1 VSALAALLVS
11 LGLGLAAQDRPAVYH
26 PSDVRQMQVLASVLK
41 RRVAY
46 FELKLRMQKKGELLD
61 PTRDGYGAV
70 LSAHRIVAPSF
81 LFEDV
86 ETITVVGPR
95 GRTTG
100 KVVLSAPELRIALID
115 TVTSLEKIGLEASA
129 PAPAE
134 SRALDKFAFALV
146 STTPDGDVL
155 VGTVTDDGSAPELEG
170 HVRTTLR
177 LSAGMPVF
185 DESARLLGYARTAVW
200 DHEKTLLVTPAQIE
214 AARTATRAVG
224 KPAAPPAPPWWTGP
238 KEPRFRDAGTA
249 GP

>member
-1 VSALAALLVS
+1 MSALALVVS
-11 LGLGLAAQDRPAVYH
+11 LTLGLAAEERPAVYH
-26 PSDVRQMQVLASVLK
+26 PSDVRQMQVLATVLK

-61 PTRDGYGAV
+61 PSRDGYGAV
-70 LSAHRIVAPSF
+70 ISAHRIVAPSF

-86 ETITVVGPR
+86 ESITVVGPR
-95 GRTTG
+95 GRTPG
-100 KVVLSAPELRIALID
+100 KLVLSSADLRVALID
-115 TVTSLEKIGLEASA
+115 TEAPLEKIGLEPSA
-129 PAPAE
+129 PAPPE

-200 DHEKTLLVTPAQIE
+200 DHEKTLLVTPAHVE
-214 AARTATRAVG
+214 AARTATRTVA
-224 KPAAPPAPPWWTGP
+224 KPSAPHTPPWWTGP
-238 KEPRFRDAGTA
+238 KEPRLRGMNP
-249 GP
+249 GE